1 MMPELFS
8 PKIVKNGNIL
18 FWKKQTQITKL
29 TQFIFNYIPVAT
41 FSKIKINAQIFK
53 KIELNWIFFNIS
65 NL

>member
-8 PKIVKNGNIL
+8 PKMVKNGNIL

-41 FSKIKINAQIFK
+41 FSKIKINAQIF
-53 KIELNWIFFNIS
+53 
-65 NL
+65 